1 MSFYVDV
8 AIGAILLLA
17 VIVGIIKGFVKQF
30 TRGLCGFIGLIGS
43 IGLTLLIM
51 PELQKAGMLKG
62 FATTA
67 AGWFTG
73 EEFTVLISSEE
84 DLLAALSSGFLK
96 ILSNLSSRIWA
107 NMQAYGMA
115 TLGEYFGDMCAR
127 LITGVLLWIVLLLAI
142 KFIFLGIRKLFE
154 KLATLPVLKTL
165 NRIFGAVWSVAI
177 TYVIV
182 VCIITTAA
190 EIVMIKFIP
199 SMQPT
204 LEQLVNE
211 TAIFQVLHET
221 NIIGSYIARM
231 FGVDLAA
238 LAPIG

>member
-8 AIGAILLLA
+8 GIGAILLLA
-17 VIVGIIKGFVKQF
+17 IIVGIIKGFAKQF

-51 PELQKAGMLKG
+51 PVVQNAGMLKG

-73 EEFTVLISSEE
+73 EEFTVLIASEE

-96 ILSNLSSRIWA
+96 ILSTLSPRIWA
-107 NMQAYGMA
+107 NMQANGMV

-127 LITGVLLWIVLLLAI
+127 VITGILLWIILLLAI
-142 KFIFLGIRKLFE
+142 KFIFLGIRKLLG
-154 KLATLPVLKTL
+154 KLSTLPVLKTL
-165 NRIFGAVWSVAI
+165 DHIFGAVWSLAI

-190 EIVMIKFIP
+190 EIVMIKYIP

-204 LEQLVNE
+204 LEQIVSE
-211 TAIFQVLHET
+211 TAVFQVLHET
-221 NIIGSYIARM
+221 NVIGSYIARM
-231 FGVDLAA
+231 FGVDLAT
-238 LAPIG
+238 LAPIV